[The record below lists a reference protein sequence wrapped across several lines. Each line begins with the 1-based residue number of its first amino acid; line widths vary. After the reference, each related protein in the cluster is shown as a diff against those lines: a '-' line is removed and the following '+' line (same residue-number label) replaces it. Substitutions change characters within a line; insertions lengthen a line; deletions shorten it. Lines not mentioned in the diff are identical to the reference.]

1 MKNKII
7 VESNEIYQLGM
18 KKKAF
23 KAESVIVIDDTW
35 HRVRKPTDG
44 KPKSVILWAR
54 DNPHDTV
61 PTEEKIV
68 SLFVF

>member
-7 VESNEIYQLGM
+7 VELNEIYQLGM

-23 KAESVIVIDDTW
+23 KVEGIIVIDDMW
-35 HRVRKPTDG
+35 HCVHKPTDD
-44 KPKSVILWAR
+44 KLKSVILWAW

-61 PTEEKIV
+61 LTEEKIV